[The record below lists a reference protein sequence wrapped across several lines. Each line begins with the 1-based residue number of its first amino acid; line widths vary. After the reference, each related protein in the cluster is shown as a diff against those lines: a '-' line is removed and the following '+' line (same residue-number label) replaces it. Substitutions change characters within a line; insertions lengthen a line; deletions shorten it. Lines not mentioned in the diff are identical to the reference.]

1 MKRITR
7 IEIENSR
14 GYYDR
19 KLFSIGAGENLLL
32 YGENGSGKSSLYKS
46 LLDFIQSFYSS
57 LSFTSNRYK
66 PQGALGEIVL
76 GIGDYDTVTGQVSNE
91 LVYRFCDGVN
101 NTNVIGTG
109 YLKSLALTK
118 GFLNYRD
125 LLKVYLYENNN
136 PNLFEFFILTLLRN
150 HVPQAQGLSRSL
162 QEEWEDINNCIF
174 KVLNRNEL
182 KHKRGLNNLQKFE
195 RILRAVLTD
204 LFVNVNEYL
213 LNYFKS
219 FDITVDYDL
228 APMVFSYGRQKRDW
242 SIRKDLRLKVSLGTS
257 HISGYING
265 VNEARLSAIA
275 ICLYLS
281 ALRANPGSDLRV
293 MFLDDIFIGID
304 SSNRL
309 PILRILDEKFSDF
322 QIFIAT
328 YDRSW
333 YYMAKKFLSKSNSNK
348 WKFAKLFVLP
358 KDNQGVSF
366 SDSVLVEGESCAD
379 RAKKYLH
386 GLRDVDL
393 PASANYFRKALEK
406 LLCEKYLPKELFLN
420 EDFTLMPGFKL
431 TSRVAAV
438 YRLFRLV
445 GMDTSYISTIDT
457 YLHPLIHPLSHYE
470 EESPIYRAELLEVEK
485 AYESLSNQLVNF
497 NHHCQLLSGKNT
509 KLEIHYSTTDGS
521 YKAVY
526 QLLLDDNLWIYKT
539 NAGTYALSDCAC
551 MIVYMK
557 GEKNGVDETPFKP
570 KKRDYRF
577 TYASLDEALQKIYD
591 HEIYNRKNIVEPHND
606 YDIVFN
612 CVSKSQV
619 EPFVNRRDQILQ
631 RM

>member
-14 GYYDR
+14 GYYGR
-19 KLFSIGAGENLLL
+19 KLFSMKDGENLLL

-46 LLDFIQSFYSS
+46 LLDFIQSFYTS

-66 PQGALGEIVL
+66 PQGALGEVVL

-101 NTNVIGTG
+101 NINVIGTG

-125 LLKVYLYENNN
+125 LLKVYLYEDGN
-136 PNLFEFFILTLLRN
+136 PNLFDFFILTLLRN
-150 HVPQAQGLSRSL
+150 HIPEAQGLSRSL
-162 QEEWEDINNCIF
+162 QEEWTDINNCVF

-182 KHKRGLNNLQKFE
+182 KHKRGLNNLLKFE

-204 LFVNVNEYL
+204 LFATVNEYL
-213 LNYFKS
+213 LNYFKN
-219 FDITVDYDL
+219 FDITVDYEL
-228 APMVFSYGRQKRDW
+228 APMTFLYSRNKRDW
-242 SIRKDLRLKVSLGTS
+242 SIRKDLRLKVSLGNS
-257 HISGYING
+257 NING
-265 VNEARLSAIA
+265 YVNVLNEARLSAIA

-293 MFLDDIFIGID
+293 MFLDDIFIGVD

-309 PILRILDEKFSDF
+309 PILRILNDRFTDF

-333 YYMAKKFLSKSNSNK
+333 YYMAKKFLSNSNANK

-358 KDNQGVSF
+358 KNNQGVYF
-366 SDSVLVEGESCAD
+366 SDSVLVEGESEAD

-406 LLCEKYLPKELFLN
+406 LLCGNDLPKELFLN
-420 EDFTLMPGFKL
+420 EDFTLIPGFKL

-438 YRLFRLV
+438 YRLFKLIGV
-445 GMDTSYISTIDT
+445 DTSHISTIDT

-485 AYESLSNQLVNF
+485 AYEGLSIQLLNL
-497 NHHCQLLSGKNT
+497 NRRCQLLFGKNT
-509 KLEIHYSTTDGS
+509 KLEIHYKTPDGS
-521 YKAVY
+521 YSAIY
-526 QLLLDDNLWIYKT
+526 QILLDDNLWVYKT
-539 NAGTYALSDCAC
+539 PTGDAKLSDCAC
-551 MIVYMK
+551 MIFYMMGK
-557 GEKNGVDETPFKP
+557 KNGVNEPSFKP
-570 KKRDYRF
+570 KKRDPRF
-577 TYASLDEALQKIYD
+577 TYSSLDEALKQIYN
-591 HEIYNRKNIVEPHND
+591 HEINDKRNNVVPHND
-606 YDIVFN
+606 YDIVFK
-612 CVSKSQV
+612 CISKSQI
-619 EPFVNRRDQILQ
+619 EPLVNRRNQVLQ
-631 RM
+631 KM